1 MSGGI
6 ESIFNPSAIAVVG
19 ATDRPG
25 SVGLAVLS
33 NLIYGRYQGIIY
45 PVNPK
50 ARSVQGVKAY
60 PTVAEVPDDIDL
72 AAIVVPSEHVAAIV
86 E

>member
-19 ATDRPG
+19 ATNRPG
-25 SVGLAVLS
+25 SVGLAVLG

-60 PTVAEVPDDIDL
+60 RPLQRCPMTSISP
-72 AAIVVPSEHVAAIV
+72 
-86 E
+86 

>member
-19 ATDRPG
+19 ATNRPG

-33 NLIYGRYQGIIY
+33 NLICRRYQGIIY
-45 PVNPK
+45 TGQPEGEVRPG
-50 ARSVQGVKAY
+50 REGV
-60 PTVAEVPDDIDL
+60 PTVAEVPDEIDL
-72 AAIVVPSEHVAAIV
+72 AVIVVPSEHVAAIV